1 MEAFDLVM
9 TVATLVQDASLL
21 AHAAGWER
29 ANVTAARRGSK
40 EQTAS
45 FLTSL
50 DTETRRLL
58 DVQAGMDDHLYA
70 HAIELSARMHTELHT
85 GVARR
90 RQQREESCA
99 TSVSGAPGGKCNRGV
114 GALAAACAVVQS
126 QHAQEALVEWAL
138 ALNASGIGRIYLH
151 VDGADE
157 DLRRIQKVWY
167 ALSFQCIP
175 TCLTRKRRSWI
186 LLRAMALSCF
196 YTLCTRHRDMGFA
209 SVSRVQQGASPGRVT
224 RRSLAVASRRPY

>member
-1 MEAFDLVM
+1 MM
-9 TVATLVQDASLL
+9 TVATLAQDVSLL

-70 HAIELSARMHTELHT
+70 HAIELSARMRTQLHT

-99 TSVSGAPGGKCNRGV
+99 TSISGAPGGKCNRGV

-126 QHAQEALVEWAL
+126 QHAQEALLEWAL
-138 ALNASGIGRIYLH
+138 ALNASGIGRVYLH

-157 DLRRIQKVWY
+157 DLRRIQKVWR
-167 ALSFQCIP
+167 ALFQCIRLL
-175 TCLTRKRRSWI
+175 LTRKRRSWI
-186 LLRAMALSCF
+186 
-196 YTLCTRHRDMGFA
+196 
-209 SVSRVQQGASPGRVT
+209 P
-224 RRSLAVASRRPY
+224 